1 MSEKLNG
8 NRNSAWEFFANVVA
22 MVLLGRGLVS
32 TTEEGIKFAESLDMS
47 FEDLYANYP
56 RSRWIQQIIRDCDEY
71 EKDLERLKNE
81 Q

>member
-47 FEDLYANYP
+47 FEDLYANHP
-56 RSRWIQQIIRDCDEY
+56 RSRWHQQIIKDCNEY

-81 Q
+81 K